1 MILLLTFVIVF
12 AVIAGGFWAFTSTR
26 LARRASWRARLGGQ
40 DWATQRKPE
49 TTLLRTPRASSLEH
63 FNRWL
68 TRRPNKLVTRLQ
80 TSIDRA
86 GLQITPGAVILACC
100 FSALFFN
107 VLLRSGPFV
116 AQALATVLGI
126 IPPLAFLRYRTLR
139 RDRKFEELFPEAV
152 EVIARALRAGHSFTT
167 AVAIAS
173 EEVEEPLAS
182 ELKLLYDWQTY
193 GRPFDEAMR
202 DFADRAPMLDARF
215 FATAVLTQRET
226 GGNLSEIL
234 DNLVAVVRE
243 RFAVRRQVRAMTG
256 QGRLSGL
263 ILGAVPPILALL
275 LYIVNPSHMTTFFT
289 DPMGRQM
296 LMYALFLQ
304 ICGVLLIRKIVNIE
318 Y

>member
-1 MILLLTFVIVF
+1 MILLFTFVIVF
-12 AVIAGGFWAFTSTR
+12 ATIAGGWAFMN
-26 LARRASWRARLGGQ
+26 AHHAKRASWQARIAGQ
-40 DWATQRKPE
+40 DWAAPPKPE
-49 TTLLRTPRASSLEH
+49 SGLMRTTRASSLEH

-68 TRRPNKLVTRLQ
+68 TRRQSKVITRLQ

-86 GLQITPGAVILACC
+86 GLKITPGAVILACG
-100 FSALFFN
+100 FSALFFH
-107 VLLRSGPFV
+107 VLLTYAPLPVQVVG
-116 AQALATVLGI
+116 TVLGVT
-126 IPPLAFLRYRTLR
+126 PPLAFLRYSTLR

-167 AVAIAS
+167 AIAIAAD
-173 EEVEEPLAS
+173 EVAEPVSS

-234 DNLVAVVRE
+234 DNLVAVIRE
-243 RFAVRRQVRAMTG
+243 RFAVRRQVRALTA
-256 QGRLSGL
+256 QGRLSGW
-263 ILGAVPPILALL
+263 ILASAPPVLALL
-275 LYIVNPSHMTTFFT
+275 LFLVNPKHLQTFIA
-289 DPMGRQM
+289 DPIGLQM
-296 LMYALFLQ
+296 VYAAAFLQ
-304 ICGVLLIRKIVNIE
+304 LVGIVLIRRIVSVD